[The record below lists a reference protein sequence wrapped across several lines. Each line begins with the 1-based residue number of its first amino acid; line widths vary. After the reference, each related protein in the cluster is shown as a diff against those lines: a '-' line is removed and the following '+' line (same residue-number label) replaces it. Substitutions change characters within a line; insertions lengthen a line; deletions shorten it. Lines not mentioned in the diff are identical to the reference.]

1 MKEIILSTE
10 SGADLPEDLRVKY
23 NLYTVP
29 MHIIMDD
36 KDYPDGS
43 LPVEEI
49 YSYYERTKRI
59 PSTTATNVHEYEEL
73 FTAIRKAHPGCEIIH
88 IGYTS
93 KASSS
98 FQNAVI
104 AAEEFEDIHLIDALN
119 VTGGLAAVVLCAA
132 EIVKKEPEIE
142 VEQLIERIE
151 QTVPKARLSFIP
163 GSLEFL
169 KAGGRVSNAGSLIG
183 TLLKI
188 KPRIDLRDGKLIST
202 KKYRGKMR
210 GAGKKLL
217 HDYFGEYN
225 LDSDQLYFIY
235 SVGLDEEIKQLMEET
250 AEDYGFRNIRWI
262 QAGGMI
268 STHSGPGGFGVAG
281 LEK

>member
-1 MKEIILSTE
+1 MRRIILSTE
-10 SGADLPEDLRVKY
+10 SGADLPKDLAETYDVQV
-23 NLYTVP
+23 VP
-29 MHIIMDD
+29 MHIIMDGE
-36 KDYPDGS
+36 DYLDGE
-43 LPVEEI
+43 LPVQDI
-49 YSYYERTKRI
+49 YDYYERTKKI
-59 PSTTATNVHEYEEL
+59 PSTTSTNAHEYEEF
-73 FTAIRKAHPGCEIIH
+73 FTNIREKFPDCIIVH

-119 VTGGLAAVVLCAA
+119 VTGGLAAIVLYAA
-132 EIVKKEPEIE
+132 NVLEEEPDIE
-142 VEQLIERIE
+142 PKQLVEKIESV
-151 QTVPKARLSFIP
+151 VPKSRLSFIP

-169 KAGGRVSNAGSLIG
+169 KAGGRVSNMASLIG

-188 KPRIDLRDGKLIST
+188 KPCIELKDGKLMST
-202 KKYRGKMR
+202 KKYRGKMS
-210 GAGKKLL
+210 GATEKLL
-217 HDYFGEYN
+217 KDYVNEFN
-225 LDSDQLYFIY
+225 IDRKQLYFIY
-235 SVGLDEEIKQLMEET
+235 SIGLDEKIKQRMEEV
-250 AEDYGFRNIRWI
+250 AKENGFENVRWI